1 MKKREPADIKIV
13 AKNKK
18 ALHEYHIEEKVEA
31 GIQLQGSEVKSL
43 RDGRGALSDSYAI
56 IKEGELWLIGAH
68 IAQYPPASLLNHE
81 PKRTRKLLLHRRE
94 ITKLWTKLRQKGYT
108 LVPLALY
115 FRRGRAKVELGLARG
130 KRKYD
135 KRVAI
140 RERETKRELS
150 RAVRKNR

>member
-1 MKKREPADIKIV
+1 MKKKEPSDIKIV

-18 ALHEYHIEEKVEA
+18 ALHEHHIEEKVEA
-31 GIQLQGSEVKSL
+31 GIQLMGSEVKSL

-68 IAQYPPASLLNHE
+68 IAQYPPASFLNHE

-140 RERETKRELS
+140 REREMKRELS
-150 RAVRKNR
+150 RSVRKNR